1 MSVSK
6 TEGWGFDALRPCHSK
21 LKNMSQISVEQENKT
36 SWMLI
41 LAGLVVILSLVAY
54 YTLASQTIWMRL
66 AVLLGGFAVAIVI
79 AAVSA
84 DGKRFLAYAKE
95 SVAEAKKVVWPSRKE
110 TTQMTLIVFAFVVV
124 MALFL
129 WTADKLIEWL
139 VFSVFLGWK

>member
-21 LKNMSQISVEQENKT
+21 LKNMSQTSVEQENKT
-36 SWMLI
+36 SWMII
-41 LAGLVVILSLVAY
+41 LAGFIVILSLVAY
-54 YTLASQTIWMRL
+54 YALASQTIWARL
-66 AVLLGGFAVAIVI
+66 AVLLGGFAVAVVL
-79 AAVSA
+79 AAVSS
-84 DGKRFLAYAKE
+84 DGKRFLAYAKD

-110 TTQMTLIVFAFVVV
+110 ATQMTLVVFAFVVV

-129 WTADKLIEWL
+129 WAADKLIEWL

>member
-1 MSVSK
+1 
-6 TEGWGFDALRPCHSK
+6 
-21 LKNMSQISVEQENKT
+21 MSQTTFEQDNKT

-41 LAGLVVILSLVAY
+41 LAGLMVVLALVAY
-54 YTLASQTIWMRL
+54 YALASEGTLVRL
-66 AVLLGGFAVAIVI
+66 AALLGGIVAGVVI
-79 AAVSA
+79 AAISG

-95 SVAEAKKVVWPSRKE
+95 SVSEVKKVVWPSRKE
-110 TTQMTLIVFAFVVV
+110 ATQMTFVVFAFVVI

>member
-1 MSVSK
+1 MAQ
-6 TEGWGFDALRPCHSK
+6 TT
-21 LKNMSQISVEQENKT
+21 VEQENKT
-36 SWMLI
+36 SWMI
-41 LAGLVVILSLVAY
+41 YLAVVVVILSLVAY
-54 YTLASQTIWMRL
+54 YALASQTIWVRL
-66 AVLLGGFAVAIVI
+66 AALIGGFAAAIII

-84 DGKRFLAYAKE
+84 DGKRFLAYAKD

-129 WTADKLIEWL
+129 WAADKLIEWL

>member
-1 MSVSK
+1 
-6 TEGWGFDALRPCHSK
+6 
-21 LKNMSQISVEQENKT
+21 MSQTTFEQENKT

-41 LAGLVVILSLVAY
+41 LAGLIVVLALVAY
-54 YTLASQTIWMRL
+54 YALASEGTLVRL
-66 AVLLGGFAVAIVI
+66 AALLGGIAVGVGI
-79 AAVSA
+79 AAVSG

-95 SVAEAKKVVWPSRKE
+95 SVSEVKKVVWPSRKE
-110 TTQMTLIVFAFVVV
+110 ATQMTLVVFAFVVI

>member
-1 MSVSK
+1 
-6 TEGWGFDALRPCHSK
+6 
-21 LKNMSQISVEQENKT
+21 MSQISAEQENKT
-36 SWMLI
+36 SWMMI
-41 LAGLVVILSLVAY
+41 LAGLIVILSLVAY
-54 YTLASQTIWMRL
+54 YALSSQTIWVRL
-66 AVLLGGFAVAIVI
+66 GALLGGFVVAIVI

-84 DGKRFLAYAKE
+84 DGKRFFAYAKE

-110 TTQMTLIVFAFVVV
+110 TTQMTLVVFAFVVV